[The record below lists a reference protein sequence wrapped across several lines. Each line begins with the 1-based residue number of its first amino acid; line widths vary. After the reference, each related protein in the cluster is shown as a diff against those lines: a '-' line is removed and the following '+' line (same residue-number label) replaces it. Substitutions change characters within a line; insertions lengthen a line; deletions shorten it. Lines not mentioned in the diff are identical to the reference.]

1 LIQNSSRN
9 KIKYKKESK
18 GIKKERREEM
28 AEEIEKERDKREE
41 ESKREKTEVS
51 ALNNLQQ
58 PQNSRLVPL
67 HST

>member
-1 LIQNSSRN
+1 
-9 KIKYKKESK
+9 
-18 GIKKERREEM
+18 M